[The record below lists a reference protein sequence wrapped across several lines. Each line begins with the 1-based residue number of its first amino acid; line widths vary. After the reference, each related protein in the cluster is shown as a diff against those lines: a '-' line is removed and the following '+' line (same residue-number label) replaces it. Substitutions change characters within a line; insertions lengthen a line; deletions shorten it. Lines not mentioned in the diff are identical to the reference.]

1 MRVRICTHVTAKEN
15 VDATLFKNRSKV
27 LERGSLH
34 GPILVNNGDNPRSYL
49 SVNSGEVLGHK
60 CKLVCKEGLVNCID
74 VGLCRKDNEVSDA
87 LVEGIVDV
95 VVCSSI
101 GASEE
106 GNAVETRA
114 IFGKVALGVWVDG

>member
-1 MRVRICTHVTAKEN
+1 MNQCN
-15 VDATLFKNRSKV
+15 D
-27 LERGSLH
+27 
-34 GPILVNNGDNPRSYL
+34 PRSDLPIYC
-49 SVNSGEVLGHK
+49 GEILGHK

-101 GASEE
+101 GSSKE